1 MSPREQESPRIADIP
16 VGSSNGQPRAYWS
29 ADKNVGA
36 PVGAPGVRATVARK
50 RANEGPLEPAE
61 AELEARLGSKGWY
74 TRGYLPH
81 YDKPGTLQMVTFRL
95 ADAMP
100 AARRHEWEA
109 LLKIEDDRE
118 QRTKLEAYL
127 DLGHGECVLK
137 NPRAAD
143 AVEEALLR
151 FDGERYRLAA
161 WVVMPNHVHVLV
173 ELWTMPI
180 GRLLKAWKGASAHAV
195 NLLLG
200 SGGTLWQREYWD
212 RYIRDE
218 AHFGKAR
225 HYIESNP
232 VKAALVKAP
241 EQWVHSSANPKWRWS
256 GPDRYHGA
264 QLVHECREEQR
275 EERRHSCRLVC
286 ETSLT
291 IADRNVGAPCGA
303 PGGPA

>member
-1 MSPREQESPRIADIP
+1 MSPDEQEK
-16 VGSSNGQPRAYWS
+16 RAR
-29 ADKNVGA
+29 ANKNVGA
-36 PVGAPGVRATVARK
+36 PVGAALNVLAPGVGGVQATVARK
-50 RANEGPLEPAE
+50 RVTEGPLEPAE

-109 LLKIEDDRE
+109 LIKIEDDRE

-127 DLGHGECVLK
+127 DLGHGQCVLK
-137 NPRAAD
+137 NPRAAV
-143 AVEEALLR
+143 AVEEVLLR
-151 FDGERYRLAA
+151 FDGQRYRLAA

-180 GRLLKAWKGASAHAV
+180 AQLLKAWKGASAHAV
-195 NLLLG
+195 NLVLG
-200 SGGTLWQREYWD
+200 SSGTLWQREYWD

-225 HYIESNP
+225 RYIESNP
-232 VKAALVKAP
+232 VKAGLSRAAAEWP
-241 EQWVHSSANPKWRWS
+241 FSSANPKWQWN
-256 GPDRYHGA
+256 GPSRYYGA
-264 QLVHECREEQR
+264 QLLQ
-275 EERRHSCRLVC
+275 ERRHSCRLVSATA
-286 ETSLT
+286 ET
-291 IADRNVGAPCGA
+291 IADRNVGAP
-303 PGGPA
+303 GPL